1 MSGTELKQRLAAIL
15 AADVAGYSRLMA
27 VDERAT
33 VAALD
38 SARKVFRSRIESN
51 QGRVIDMAGD
61 SVLAVF
67 ETATGAVSAALAVQ
81 QELNASSNS
90 VPEDRRMRFRIGV
103 HMGDVIEKADGTV
116 YGDGVNIAARLEG
129 LAEPGGITVSESI
142 RTAVKGKVSASFED
156 QGAQQ
161 VKNISEP
168 VRAFRVVRSGDD
180 DTSAS
185 ANIGAALSLPDKP
198 SLAVLPFTN
207 LSGDPEQEYFADGIA
222 EDLITDLS
230 KISGLFV
237 IARNSSF
244 TYRGKATDVRHVAKV
259 LGVRFVL
266 EGSVRK
272 VGGRVRI
279 TAQLVDGASGGH
291 LWAERYDRDLTDI
304 FAVQDEV
311 TQHIVSALSLKLT
324 RDERQRLARKGT
336 ENLEAYE
343 WYLKGR
349 ELYWRF
355 TRDAIAQAKPMF
367 ERTIALDPG
376 FAAAYARLAGCHNLE
391 YINGWSESPE
401 ESQRRAYELALKA
414 VSKDAVEPQGHY
426 TLGTVRLWRK
436 ELEPAIAAT
445 EKAIALD
452 PNFAPSYATLG
463 LILHYAGRSA
473 ESLDLIAKAMR
484 LDPHYPDMFLHF
496 VGQAYFALGQ
506 YEEAAAALKRRLVRN
521 PNTDVSRVLLAACYG
536 HLGQPEAACAEWRE
550 ALRIN
555 PAYSLENRR
564 RILPYKD
571 PRDFERVV
579 DGLRKAGLPEC

>member
-1 MSGTELKQRLAAIL
+1 MSGSELKQRLAAIF
-15 AADVAGYSRLMA
+15 AADAAGYSRLMTA
-27 VDERAT
+27 NERET

-38 SARKVFRSRIESN
+38 AARAVFRAQTESN

-67 ETATGAVSAALAVQ
+67 ETATGAVAAALAVQ
-81 QELNASSNS
+81 QELEASESS
-90 VPEDRRMRFRIGV
+90 VPEDRRMRFRIGI
-103 HMGDVIEKADGTV
+103 HLGEIIEKADGTV

-129 LAEPGGITVSESI
+129 LAEPGGIAVSDSV
-142 RTAVKGKVSASFED
+142 RNAVRGKVNASFVD
-156 QGAQQ
+156 QGEKS
-161 VKNISEP
+161 VKNLAEP
-168 VRAFRVVRSGDD
+168 VRAFRVVRPGHD

-185 ANIGAALSLPDKP
+185 ARFGAALPLPDKP

-222 EDLITDLS
+222 EDIITDLS
-230 KISGLFV
+230 KISELFV

-244 TYRGKATDVRHVAKV
+244 TYRGKATDVRRVARE
-259 LGVRFVL
+259 LGVRHVL

-272 VGGRVRI
+272 AGNRVRI
-279 TAQLVDGASGGH
+279 TAQLIDGSSGGH

-336 ENLEAYE
+336 ENLEAYDC
-343 WYLKGR
+343 YLRGR
-349 ELYWRF
+349 ESYWRL
-355 TRDAIAQAKPMF
+355 TREAIGQAKLMF
-367 ERTIALDPG
+367 ERAIALDPG
-376 FAAAYARLAGCHNLE
+376 FAVAYARLSGCHNLE

-401 ESQRRAYELALKA
+401 ESRQRAYELALKA
-414 VSKDAVEPQGHY
+414 VSMDAVEPQGY
-426 TLGTVRLWRK
+426 YSLGLVRLWRR
-436 ELEPAIAAT
+436 ELDAAT
-445 EKAIALD
+445 AAMEKGIALD
-452 PNFAPSYATLG
+452 PNFAPSYAGLG

-473 ESLDLIAKAMR
+473 ESLDLIAQAMR

-496 VGQAYFALGQ
+496 AGQAYFALGR
-506 YEEAAAALKRRLVRN
+506 YEDAAASLKRRLVRN
-521 PNTDVSRVLLAACYG
+521 PNTDASRVLLAACYG
-536 HLGQPEAACAEWRE
+536 HLGQAGAARAEWRE

-571 PRDFERVV
+571 PQDFERIV
-579 DGLRKAGLPEC
+579 DGLRKAGLQD

>member
-15 AADVAGYSRLMA
+15 AADVAGYSRLMGA
-27 VDERAT
+27 DERAT

-38 SARKVFRSRIESN
+38 AARKVFRSHIESS

-67 ETATGAVSAALAVQ
+67 ETATGAVLAAVAVQ
-81 QELNASSNS
+81 QELSVSSNA

-129 LAEPGGITVSESI
+129 LAEPGGITISD
-142 RTAVKGKVSASFED
+142 AVQGAVRGKVTASFVD
-156 QGAQQ
+156 QGEQQ
-161 VKNISEP
+161 VKNIP
-168 VRAFRVVRSGDD
+168 HLVRAFAVRPTGGGQAKP
-180 DTSAS
+180 AS
-185 ANIGAALSLPDKP
+185 EASLIDLSLPDKP
-198 SLAVLPFTN
+198 SIAVLPFAN
-207 LSGDPEQEYFADGIA
+207 MSGDPEQEYFADGIA
-222 EDLITDLS
+222 EDIITDLS

-244 TYRGKATDVRHVAKV
+244 TYRGKATDVRHVAKE

-272 VGGRVRI
+272 ASGRVRI

-336 ENLEAYE
+336 ENLEAYDC
-343 WYLKGR
+343 YLRGR
-349 ELYWRF
+349 ESYWRF
-355 TRDAIAQAKPMF
+355 TREAITQAKPMF
-367 ERTIALDPG
+367 ERAIALDPG
-376 FAAAYARLAGCHNLE
+376 FAAAYASLARCHNLD

-414 VSKDAVEPQGHY
+414 VSMDAVEPQGHY
-426 TLGTVRLWRK
+426 ALGTVHLWRK

-452 PNFAPSYATLG
+452 PNFGPSYATLG

-484 LDPHYPDMFLHF
+484 LDPHYPGMFLHF
-496 VGQAYFALGQ
+496 VGQAYFTLGR
-506 YEEAAAALKRRLVRN
+506 YEEAAAALIRRLVRN
-521 PNTDVSRVLLAACYG
+521 PDTDSSRVLLAACYG
-536 HLGQPEAACAEWRE
+536 HLGQPEAARAEWRE
-550 ALRIN
+550 ALRVN

-579 DGLRKAGLPEC
+579 DGLRKAGLPD